1 MAERDDLLEPLM
13 LAATKLGGRLWRNN
27 SGVAFHAN
35 GSVVRYGVASPG
47 GADLIGF
54 MPRTI
59 GREEVAVFTAV
70 EAKFGR
76 TPTTQAQTDFLALVE
91 RLGGVAIEGRD
102 VADVV
107 AEIKRATRR

>member
-27 SGVAFHAN
+27 NGVAFHAN
-35 GSVVRYGVASPG
+35 GSVVRYGIANPG
-47 GADLIGF
+47 GSDLIGY
-54 MPRTI
+54 MPCVI
-59 GREEVAVFTAV
+59 AGQEIALFTAV

-76 TPTTQAQTDFLALVE
+76 TPTTQAQIDFLGLVD
-91 RLGGVAIEGRD
+91 RAGGVAIEGRD

-107 AEIKRATRR
+107 AELKRATRR